1 MLHPKS
7 ATKVQKKPHII
18 SFLPSFF
25 TFGFLFF
32 TYFCTFA
39 TEKCM
44 NMQETKTITAYKQG
58 LRTKIL
64 MTAMAGFYRC
74 GIRSLKMDDVAAE
87 LGISKRT
94 LYEIFDKKEDLLF
107 EAMKHYYNER
117 SEKLQVKVQDC
128 RNVMEIILAIY
139 RIKVEEFQQ
148 MNPNFYADLEKYPQ
162 VLRFLDDEN
171 RKNRVKF
178 LRFMERGVQE
188 GFFRSD
194 INYELSAHLFN
205 AQGIY
210 IMQHKLYLQYSME
223 DIFKNLIFVTLR
235 GICTEQG
242 LNKLNTILKQ

>member
-1 MLHPKS
+1 
-7 ATKVQKKPHII
+7 
-18 SFLPSFF
+18 
-25 TFGFLFF
+25 
-32 TYFCTFA
+32 
-39 TEKCM
+39 
-44 NMQETKTITAYKQG
+44 
-58 LRTKIL
+58 
-64 MTAMAGFYRC
+64 
-74 GIRSLKMDDVAAE
+74 
-87 LGISKRT
+87 
-94 LYEIFDKKEDLLF
+94 
-107 EAMKHYYNER
+107 MKHYYNER

-171 RKNRVKF
+171 RKSRVKF